1 MQKNIIIFVVSCIMG
16 TFAFYNLIQI
26 KNEEN
31 DLLQKRIGVIMEQN
45 ANELMPTQSRQE
57 YEENKQKLQEQYD
70 DLTYQI
76 DTVTSPRRKF
86 FGLFLFTVI
95 SVIVSIFCFV
105 YEKRKS

>member
-1 MQKNIIIFVVSCIMG
+1 MQKNVIIFVASCIMG

-31 DLLQKRIGVIMEQN
+31 DLLQERIGVIMEQK
-45 ANELMPTQSRQE
+45 ANEFISPQNQQE
-57 YEENKQKLQEQYD
+57 YEENQQKLQEQYD

-95 SVIVSIFCFV
+95 SVIVSVFCFV